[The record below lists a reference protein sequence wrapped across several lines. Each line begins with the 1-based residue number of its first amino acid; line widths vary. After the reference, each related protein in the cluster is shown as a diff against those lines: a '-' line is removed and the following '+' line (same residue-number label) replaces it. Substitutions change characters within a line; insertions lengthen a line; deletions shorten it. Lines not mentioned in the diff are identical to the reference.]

1 MNNIIKIDVDTD
13 NADRLDSF
21 LGEELEGI
29 SRSAIQKLIKSGDI
43 RVNESLKKASYIL
56 KEGDRVVVNI
66 PQEEEIN
73 ILPENIPLD
82 IVYEDDD
89 IAIVNKPQG
98 LVVHPAP
105 GNYSNTLVNGLLYHI
120 GDLSMANGIIRAGIV
135 HRLDKDTSGLLV
147 VAKNEGVHEGLVR
160 QFQARSVLKEYIT
173 LVFNDVKEGGTIDKP
188 IGRNPKDRKKMAVV
202 TNGKE
207 AITNYEILRR
217 YNKYTL
223 LKIGLKTGRTHQIRV
238 HMASI
243 NHPIV
248 GDPIYSRAK
257 NEFNMDKQLL
267 HAYKLGFI
275 HPRKNKYIEFQ
286 EDVPADFKDI
296 INRLNK
302 RVIR

>member
-1 MNNIIKIDVDTD
+1 MDNIIKIDVDTD

-21 LGEELEGI
+21 LGEELEGM
-29 SRSAIQKLIKSGDI
+29 SRTAIQKLIKSGEI
-43 RVNESLKKASYIL
+43 TVNDSQKKASYIL

-66 PQEEEIN
+66 PQEEAIN
-73 ILPENIPLD
+73 ILPENISLD
-82 IVYEDDD
+82 IVYEDEDM
-89 IAIVNKPQG
+89 AIVNKPQG
-98 LVVHPAP
+98 MVVHPAP

-147 VAKNEGVHEGLVR
+147 VAKNEEVHEGLVR
-160 QFQARSVLKEYIT
+160 QFQDRSVLKEYIS

-202 TNGKE
+202 ASGKE
-207 AITNYEILRR
+207 AITSYEIIRR

-248 GDPIYSRAK
+248 GDPIYSRAR
-257 NEFNMDKQLL
+257 NEFNLDKQLL
-267 HAYKLGFI
+267 HAHKLGFI
-275 HPRKNKYIEFQ
+275 HPGKNVYMEFQ

-296 INRLNK
+296 IDRLNK